1 MHRIELFHQ
10 LYAKKF
16 SNNFLKKSIFGLFFQ
31 KQQKLNASEKMKNF
45 SVFQFFGDVEI

>member
-16 SNNFLKKSIFGLFFQ
+16 SNNFLKKSIFGLFF
-31 KQQKLNASEKMKNF
+31 KNNKNLTHLKK
-45 SVFQFFGDVEI
+45 